1 MTAPATFYETIIF
14 ICLTKAPEIVNWCT
28 LDLPGIVIVI
38 TSELRDLQII
48 ISLDISED

>member
-1 MTAPATFYETIIF
+1 MTASATFYEAIIF
-14 ICLTKAPEIVNWCT
+14 ICLTKARKIIDWHT

-38 TSELRDLQII
+38 TSELRDLKII